1 MNMNDRN
8 KSTKFGNTI
17 KFPGQKPEDIF
28 TTAELA
34 DWARRNGWREPV
46 RVERFRCE
54 K

>member
-1 MNMNDRN
+1 MEKKKEITR
-8 KSTKFGNTI
+8 FGNTI
-17 KFPGQKPEDIF
+17 IFPGQKPEDIF